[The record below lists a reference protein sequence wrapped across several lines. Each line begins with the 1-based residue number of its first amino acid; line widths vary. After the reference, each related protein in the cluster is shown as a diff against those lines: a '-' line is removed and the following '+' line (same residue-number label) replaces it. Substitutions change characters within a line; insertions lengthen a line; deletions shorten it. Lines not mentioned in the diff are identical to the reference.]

1 MNERTAAIVPFRC
14 VITKHARCVWAFCN
28 NCGPIY
34 QSYDGF
40 SSIDALRFTL
50 TDGNLTDNR
59 TLTSKRGLDGL
70 LRITFWA
77 KPTRG
82 IRMIPKSIKLT
93 NQNTCMLI
101 CWRGQCFLVFAL
113 MFYRILSQRFT
124 PTLISCLSYQKI
136 RFYTKMCSISR
147 L

>member
-14 VITKHARCVWAFCN
+14 VTKHARCVWAFCT

-70 LRITFWA
+70 RITFWA
-77 KPTRG
+77 VRNVLQPLY
-82 IRMIPKSIKLT
+82 IADV
-93 NQNTCMLI
+93 N
-101 CWRGQCFLVFAL
+101 WREFG
-113 MFYRILSQRFT
+113 
-124 PTLISCLSYQKI
+124 
-136 RFYTKMCSISR
+136 
-147 L
+147 